1 MYEYPVCSAE
11 TECRECYKCVDCCP
25 VKAVEVRDGRV
36 SVNPERCIFC
46 GNCVRACPSHAR
58 KARND
63 VGMVK
68 RLLRQGN
75 KTFVSLAPSFSSEF
89 FGCEPRQLTAALK
102 QLGFF
107 AVSETAMGADYVSAG
122 IAASLKEASE
132 DKNGQKTE
140 QNLFLSS
147 ACPAVVLYLKRYAGA
162 FVPCLNDR
170 ASPLLTHA
178 QLLRALYGKN
188 INVVFI
194 GPCIAKKCEADQ
206 FKEIDA
212 ALTFNELREWFDEA
226 GVNPYLTGGTPDDD
240 FVPRR
245 AAKGAFYPVDGGM
258 IISMRKYEG
267 FSKRASMAI
276 SGINTIAETFNAAT
290 RPVGLETPLFLEL
303 LACEGGCVN
312 GPCATRDA
320 QAITR
325 RARLLCYA
333 ESADDVLDAQTAA
346 YPIPL
351 SGEPAAFEL
360 KPVSHS
366 PEEIRRALE
375 QTGKYRASDEY
386 NCSKCGYRTCRDFA
400 AALLEK
406 RAEKTM
412 CAPYMRSLAQKKAN
426 GLMNAMPGGVVIVE
440 KTMRVI
446 ECNRRFASL
455 MGGEIEELY
464 DITAQLAGFNLN
476 TIPQVA
482 IHFEDVFSPMING
495 SKTESEA
502 GSFECDV
509 RIEARILHLN
519 VFVIEKCEI
528 AAGVFTDVTVPQV
541 RRDRTIAKVRDVI
554 AKNVKTVQKIAFLLG
569 ENAAE
574 TEAILNSIIESYER
588 YETHETRET
597 HDSYDSIEGTR

>member
-1 MYEYPVCSAE
+1 MNEYPVRGDE
-11 TECRECYKCVDCCP
+11 TECRECYKCVDRCP

-36 SVNPERCIFC
+36 SVSPERCIFC
-46 GNCVRACPSHAR
+46 GNCVRACPAHAR

-63 VGMVK
+63 VGAVK
-68 RLLRQGN
+68 RLLEQGK

-89 FGCEPRQLTAALK
+89 FGCSPRQLTAAIK
-102 QLGFF
+102 QLGFS
-107 AVSETAMGADYVSAG
+107 AVSETALGADYVSAG
-122 IAASLKEASE
+122 VAASLKEAKEASE
-132 DKNGQKTE
+132 GKNGQGKTAG
-140 QNLFLSS
+140 QKLFLSS

-162 FVPCLNDR
+162 FVPYLNDR
-170 ASPLLTHA
+170 ASPLLAHA
-178 QLLRALYGKN
+178 RLLRALYGKG

-212 ALTFNELREWFDEA
+212 AITFSELKEWFDEE

-267 FSKRASMAI
+267 FSKRASMVI

-290 RPVGLETPLFLEL
+290 RPAGLETPLFLEL

-351 SGEPAAFEL
+351 SGELATVEL

-406 RAEKTM
+406 RSEKTM

-482 IHFEDVFSPMING
+482 IHFEDVFSHASG
-495 SKTESEA
+495 EV
-502 GSFECDV
+502 GFECDV

-519 VFVIEKCEI
+519 VFVIEKGEI

-588 YETHETRET
+588 YETH
-597 HDSYDSIEGTR
+597 DSYGSMEGVR